1 MGQTT
6 SKNQGTLTFGH
17 IASNT
22 TLTATNTS
30 SADTTHNN
38 SNDENDNDLVL
49 NQPHLYALADL
60 HLSPQLTLPSPPASP
75 TAPVSSVRLGRV
87 DSGYDERIPS
97 NNTTQQSQ
105 LSLLKKE
112 LIYIDTTYYHPNN
125 TQTRSSSSS
134 SSSSLNN
141 YTSNKNNSDN
151 DEYQTNMDSS
161 IRKTMTTTTTTST
174 NIINV
179 RFTFLDAYNGSVD
192 KSMQEINLSG
202 RKLINLSCNIAR
214 LNMIRKLDL

>member
-22 TLTATNTS
+22 TMTITTNTS
-30 SADTTHNN
+30 SSDTTNNN
-38 SNDENDNDLVL
+38 SNDENDNDLLL

-75 TAPVSSVRLGRV
+75 T
-87 DSGYDERIPS
+87 
-97 NNTTQQSQ
+97 T
-105 LSLLKKE
+105 
-112 LIYIDTTYYHPNN
+112 
-125 TQTRSSSSS
+125 
-134 SSSSLNN
+134 
-141 YTSNKNNSDN
+141 
-151 DEYQTNMDSS
+151 
-161 IRKTMTTTTTTST
+161 T

-179 RFTFLDAYNGSVD
+179 RFTFLDAYNGSMD
-192 KSMQEINLSG
+192 KSMQEINLSA
-202 RKLINLSCNIAR
+202 RRLINLSCNIAR